1 MSTNLVLNIE
11 PRTIGKHFS
20 RTARKGKKIPTVIY
34 GPKFKNA
41 TVFIDEVTVTRYKS
55 RRFESSIFS
64 LNAPEAKELNGVK
77 VLIKNIQM
85 NPVTDRPM
93 HLDLYAL
100 DMSSKVRLKVVMEIV
115 GLPVGVKE
123 EGGLLQTVLHDIE
136 IECLPADI
144 PATIKVDVSGLA
156 LNQSLHVSDL
166 EMPTGVRAVTAAERT
181 IATVTLPEEEKAAA
195 PTAAAEAAPAA
206 GAAPAAAKGAAPA
219 AAAAKAPAA
228 PAAKK

>member
-1 MSTNLVLNIE
+1 MSTNLVLNVE

-41 TVFIDEVTVTRYKS
+41 NVFIDEVTVTRYKS
-55 RRFESSIFS
+55 RRFESSIFT
-64 LNAPEAKELNGVK
+64 LNTPDAKELNGVK

-85 NPVTDRPM
+85 NPLTDRPM

-100 DMSSKVRLKVVMEIV
+100 DMSSKVRLKVVLEIV

-123 EGGLLQTVLHDIE
+123 EGGLLQTVMHDIE

-144 PATIKVDVSGLA
+144 PASIKVDVSGLA
-156 LNQSLHVSDL
+156 LNDSLHVSDL
-166 EMPTGVRAVTAAERT
+166 EMPKGVRAVTAAERT
-181 IATVTLPEEEKAAA
+181 LATVTLPEEEKAAA
-195 PTAAAEAAPAA
+195 PVAAAAAPAAGAAAPAA
-206 GAAPAAAKGAAPA
+206 GAAPAAA
-219 AAAAKAPAA
+219 AKAPAA
-228 PAAKK
+228 PAKK

>member
-1 MSTNLVLNIE
+1 MSANLILNVE
-11 PRTIGKHFS
+11 PRTSGKHFS

-41 TVFIDEVTVTRYKS
+41 NVFIDEVTVVRYKS

-64 LNAPEAKELNGVK
+64 LSSPENKDINGIK

-85 NPVTDRPM
+85 NPLTDRPM

-100 DMSSKVRLKVVMEIV
+100 DMTSKVRLNVVLELT

-123 EGGLLQTVLHDIE
+123 EGGLLQIVMHDLE
-136 IECLPADI
+136 VECLPADI
-144 PATIKVDVSGLA
+144 PATIKADLTGLA

-166 EMPTGVRAVTAAERT
+166 EMPNGVRAVTAGERT
-181 IATVTLPEEEKAAA
+181 VATVTLPEEEKAAA
-195 PTAAAEAAPAA
+195 PTAEAAPAA
-206 GAAPAAAKGAAPA
+206 AAAKAAPA

-228 PAAKK
+228 KAPAAKK